1 MPPAAPDSMKSAAA
15 AQTPVVLDLDASVGA
30 LPGALRLDLRDWHD
44 RLRFACSQRAL
55 ARFGER
61 LEQTLPARHGC
72 AFLGSGDFHHL
83 SLPLI
88 RRAARAHG
96 RLQVVVF
103 DNHPDNMRFP
113 LAIHCGSWVAK
124 VAALPQVARVHV
136 VGITSTDI
144 GLAHAWE
151 NRLRPLYRG
160 KLRYWSSQVAVGWA
174 RRLGLGAA
182 VRSHA
187 SVDAALDAF
196 LAEIETGRDPI
207 YLSIDKDVLRPE
219 DAMTNWDQGLMRADA
234 LLAAVARLRSRIV
247 ASDITGEI
255 SIAAYPQWWKRAL
268 AAADG
273 QSPPDAD
280 ALRLW
285 QAQQHRINLRLLS
298 ALG

>member
-1 MPPAAPDSMKSAAA
+1 MPPVAPDSPLKIDAASA
-15 AQTPVVLDLDASVGA
+15 PVVLDLDASVGA

-55 ARFGER
+55 ARFGAE
-61 LEQTLPARHGC
+61 LDAALPARHGC
-72 AFLGSGDFHHL
+72 VFLGSGDFHHL
-83 SLPLI
+83 SLPLM

-113 LAIHCGSWVAK
+113 LAVHCGSWVSR

-136 VGITSTDI
+136 VGITSADI
-144 GLAHAWE
+144 GLGHAWE

-174 RRLGLGAA
+174 RLLGLGAA
-182 VRSHA
+182 VRTHA
-187 SVDAALDAF
+187 NVDAALQAF
-196 LAEIETGRDPI
+196 LAEIERDGDPI
-207 YLSIDKDVLRPE
+207 YLSVDKDVLRPE

-234 LLAAVARLRSRIV
+234 LLAAVTRLRSRIV
-247 ASDITGEI
+247 ASDVTGEI

-273 QSPPDAD
+273 QSAPDAD

-285 QAQQHRINLRLLS
+285 QAQQHRVNLRLLA